1 MKRMYSDLLKRV
13 MVSIISLS
21 MIIQPVVP
29 VMAAESTDAQDIEVG
44 GSESEAVST
53 DAEDLYTD
61 ADMDADMEAVNDE
74 ESLSEVSGVEED
86 VETAETEMVEDMEEA
101 LDAAG
106 DEEDVNG
113 DAAIHVFDVTQLVN
127 KGVLAVGEY
136 TDNCGMT
143 IPGAKTSADEDKI
156 GYTKDGA
163 LDPFFTIWAH
173 NSSKTPVSNP
183 GPERA
188 AFPDGYLDG
197 LTPDTETYRIS
208 PNGPF
213 GAVKGSHPT
222 KAIQFSTT
230 AETNTVKVWWEG
242 GDMSREIGLYDENQ
256 TLSQTTS
263 VNSGEIAGSNLNGVA
278 GISTST

>member
-1 MKRMYSDLLKRV
+1 MKRMYSDLLKRA

-113 DAAIHVFDVTQLVN
+113 DAAIHVFDMTQLVN

-163 LDPFFTIWAH
+163 ADPFFTIWAH
-173 NSSKTPVSNP
+173 NSESQADCLHWLLQIRFLRSGHTIRPRLPYPIPVMK
-183 GPERA
+183 E
-188 AFPDGYLDG
+188 L
-197 LTPDTETYRIS
+197 L
-208 PNGPF
+208 
-213 GAVKGSHPT
+213 
-222 KAIQFSTT
+222 
-230 AETNTVKVWWEG
+230 
-242 GDMSREIGLYDENQ
+242 SRMDIWTD
-256 TLSQTTS
+256 
-263 VNSGEIAGSNLNGVA
+263 
-278 GISTST
+278 